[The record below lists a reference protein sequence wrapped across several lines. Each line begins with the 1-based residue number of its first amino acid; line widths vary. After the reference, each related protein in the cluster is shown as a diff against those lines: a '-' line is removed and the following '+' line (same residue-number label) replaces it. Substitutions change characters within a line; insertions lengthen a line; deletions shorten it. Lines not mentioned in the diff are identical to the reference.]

1 MNDTITDLFS
11 ANTNEM
17 LVNLDTGG
25 MTMSAIK
32 FHQEEF
38 RKRVGDRVEVMELFQ
53 VQLIRVFKSHLMTRI
68 T

>member
-1 MNDTITDLFS
+1 
-11 ANTNEM
+11 M
-17 LVNLDTGG
+17 LVNVDTGG

-53 VQLIRVFKSHLMTRI
+53 VQLIRVFKAVPNSKT
-68 T
+68 

>member
-1 MNDTITDLFS
+1 MTDLFS
-11 ANTNEM
+11 ADTNEM
-17 LVNLDTGG
+17 LVNVDTGG

-53 VQLIRVFKSHLMTRI
+53 VQLIQIIKS
-68 T
+68 

>member
-1 MNDTITDLFS
+1 MLTDLFS

-17 LVNLDTGG
+17 LVNVDTGG

-53 VQLIRVFKSHLMTRI
+53 VQFWQNYRESLKKPSQVL
-68 T
+68 

>member
-1 MNDTITDLFS
+1 MTDLFS
-11 ANTNEM
+11 ADTNEM
-17 LVNLDTGG
+17 LVNVDTGG

-53 VQLIRVFKSHLMTRI
+53 VQLIRVFTTTLRSDRMG
-68 T
+68 

>member
-1 MNDTITDLFS
+1 MTDLFS
-11 ANTNEM
+11 ADSNEM
-17 LVNLDTGG
+17 IVNVETSG

-53 VQLIRVFKSHLMTRI
+53 VQLIRVFKAVPNSKT
-68 T
+68 

>member
-17 LVNLDTGG
+17 LVNVDTGG

-53 VQLIRVFKSHLMTRI
+53 VQLIQIIKS
-68 T
+68 

>member
-1 MNDTITDLFS
+1 MLIPPFLTELFS

-17 LVNLDTGG
+17 LVNVETAG

-38 RKRVGDRVEVMELFQ
+38 RERVGDRVEVLQLFQ
-53 VQLIRVFKSHLMTRI
+53 VEMLANH
-68 T
+68 